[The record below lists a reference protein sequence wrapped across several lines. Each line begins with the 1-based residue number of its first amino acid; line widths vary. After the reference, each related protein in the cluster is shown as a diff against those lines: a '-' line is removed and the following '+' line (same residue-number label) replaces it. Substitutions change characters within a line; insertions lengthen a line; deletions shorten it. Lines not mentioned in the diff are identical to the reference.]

1 MSGVLLDTYV
11 INDLINDPTRLSA
24 PVREAILASTGRIY
38 ASAASGME
46 LAFHERDGRT
56 RFAVPVADLAAEL
69 SGAGVVVLAVSWQDF
84 AAAVRVPVPHRD
96 PFDRI
101 LVATALAR
109 GLTMLTSDE
118 NIRRCPG
125 LRCIG

>member
-1 MSGVLLDTYV
+1 VSGVLLDTYV
-11 INDLINDPTRLSA
+11 INDLVNEPARLTD
-24 PVREAILASTGRIY
+24 PVRAAIAAHTGKIY
-38 ASAASGME
+38 ASAASAME

-56 RFAVPVADLAAEL
+56 RFAVPVGDLAPVL
-69 SGAGVVVLAVSWQDF
+69 QNAGIIVLPVSWEDF
-84 AAAVRVPVPHRD
+84 AAAVAVRLPHKD

-109 GLTMLTSDE
+109 GLTILTSDQ
-118 NIRRCPG
+118 NIQKCPG